1 MFLKMSPT
9 KFKNRRV
16 HTKATYLLNIC
27 ELVLVKMWNEKDVAM
42 TAAACVILSLET
54 KNTSKKRY
62 WVRLSLL
69 AKQKYSGNDLMTDLK
84 RHDIGLS
91 GELRCNGSFK
101 NFLRMSSA
109 DFEYLINLV
118 GDRISKKDTNYRQF
132 FRGINQLDDKH
143 FLSTIPLFDKKKS

>member
-1 MFLKMSPT
+1 MSPT

-42 TAAACVILSLET
+42 AAAACVILSLET

-91 GELRCNGSFK
+91 GELR
-101 NFLRMSSA
+101 
-109 DFEYLINLV
+109 
-118 GDRISKKDTNYRQF
+118 
-132 FRGINQLDDKH
+132 
-143 FLSTIPLFDKKKS
+143 